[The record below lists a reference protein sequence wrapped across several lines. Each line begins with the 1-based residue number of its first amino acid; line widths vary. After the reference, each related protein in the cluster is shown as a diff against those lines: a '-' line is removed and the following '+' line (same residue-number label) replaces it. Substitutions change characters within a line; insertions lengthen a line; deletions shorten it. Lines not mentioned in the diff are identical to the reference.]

1 MAPTNHTILPSLW
14 TLEATLNIASDG
26 FGVFAKISLVS
37 RWILIQ
43 FRKEP
48 PKTWH
53 PPTIQ
58 FCLSFGHW
66 KWHATLPM
74 LVYGVFVQNILV
86 LRSEKKKL
94 YFIFNVEMLLFIDLI
109 MLSGLIIIS
118 LSNVF
123 HESISWVLINLGYM
137 WGHELG
143 GKETC
148 HAFTYF

>member
-1 MAPTNHTILPSLW
+1 
-14 TLEATLNIASDG
+14 
-26 FGVFAKISLVS
+26 
-37 RWILIQ
+37 
-43 FRKEP
+43 
-48 PKTWH
+48 
-53 PPTIQ
+53 
-58 FCLSFGHW
+58 
-66 KWHATLPM
+66 M

-137 WGHELG
+137 
-143 GKETC
+143 
-148 HAFTYF
+148 